1 MTRNYILALKIIN
14 VLIFVWIL
22 FIFLS
27 IFHFD
32 TVLTTSNGELVILS
46 FLNSLKN
53 ILTYI
58 VFIVAYGIAF
68 VCIGGVSYIFTAGG
82 SLPEPNIY
90 TLLNNFFKELFELWF
105 TFPNGESPDFDN
117 ILDLIGQEFAVFNE
131 NLYLFAFQ
139 ILFII
144 TIIYVIKAFLKTDPK
159 NDIIVIGSL
168 VLMLVLP
175 LMVFGLRDMLAL
187 FYVSLPNLENLP
199 NPLDPSLEQIPIDNI
214 FQFFSSPVILLAIA
228 SYIYLELAFQ
238 INYTHTVTQPSL
250 ERRLRLEAQLHILE
264 SESHYIT
271 ANVDKIKE
279 EAKARREELKIE
291 EKATIGKFFARTGET
306 FSFVKE
312 MIEKRK
318 LEEEEKKLITAASK
332 TRRLGRYINQLFRED
347 SEARDTITARSS
359 APKPKSLIFSTATN
373 FIFRVGLLII
383 ISFVIIHPK
392 WFMETVFNLPPA
404 IVDSVAMYSPEV
416 IIILLA
422 PLILLFPVISK
433 IISSIKHR
441 NLIIRLQQE
450 GRIKEIL
457 ASVGDYVKKEAEE
470 EEEIE
475 VQETT
480 TLNETG

>member
-1 MTRNYILALKIIN
+1 MARNYILVLKIIN
-14 VLIFVWIL
+14 VLIFIWIL

-27 IFHFD
+27 VFHFD
-32 TVLTTSNGELVILS
+32 EVITTSGGELVLLS

-53 ILTYI
+53 ISTYL
-58 VFIVAYGIAF
+58 VFAAAYGVAF
-68 VCIGGVSYIFTAGG
+68 VCVIFASLIFSG
-82 SLPEPNIY
+82 SQPDLF
-90 TLLNNFFKELFELWF
+90 TLLDDFFRKLFGLWF
-105 TFPNGESPDFDN
+105 TFPNGETPQLN
-117 ILDLIGQEFAVFNE
+117 EIPYYLGQEFAIFNE
-131 NLYLFAFQ
+131 NVYLIAFQ

-144 TIIYVIKAFLKTDPK
+144 TIFYVIKAFLKTDPK
-159 NDIIVIGSL
+159 NDIIVIGSI
-168 VLMLVLP
+168 VLMLVIP
-175 LMVFGLRDMLAL
+175 LMVFGLQDMLDL
-187 FYVSLPNLENLP
+187 FYVSIPYLEGLP

-214 FQFFSSPVILLAIA
+214 FQFFSSPVILLAIV

-238 INYTHTVTQPSL
+238 INYTYTVTKPSL
-250 ERRLRLEAQLHILE
+250 ERRIRLEAQLHILE

-279 EAKARREELKIE
+279 EAKTRRLELEIE
-291 EKATIGKFFARTGET
+291 DRALIGKFFAKTGEK
-306 FSFVKE
+306 FSYVKE

-332 TRRLGRYINQLFRED
+332 TRRLGRYIHQLFRED
-347 SEARDTITARSS
+347 SEARDTLTARSS
-359 APKPKSLIFSTATN
+359 APKPKSLVVSTAIN

-392 WFMETVFNLPPA
+392 WFMENIFNLPPA
-404 IVDSVAMYSPEV
+404 IIESVAMFSPEV
-416 IIILLA
+416 IIILLI

-457 ASVGDYVKKEAEE
+457 ASVGDYVKKEEVGEE
-470 EEEIE
+470 KEIE
-475 VQETT
+475 IQETT
-480 TLNETG
+480 T

>member
-1 MTRNYILALKIIN
+1 MARNYILVLKIIN
-14 VLIFVWIL
+14 VLIFIWIL

-32 TVLTTSNGELVILS
+32 TVLTTSDGELVLLA

-53 ILTYI
+53 ISTYI
-58 VFIVAYGIAF
+58 IFAVAYGIAF
-68 VCIGGVSYIFTAGG
+68 GCVFIVSLLFSATQPD
-82 SLPEPNIY
+82 LF
-90 TLLNNFFKELFELWF
+90 TLLDDFFRQLFNLWF
-105 TFPNGESPDFDN
+105 TFPSGVTPEFTN
-117 ILDLIGQEFAVFNE
+117 IPDLIGQEFTVFYE

-159 NDIIVIGSL
+159 NDIIVVGSI
-168 VLMLVLP
+168 VLMLVIP
-175 LMVFGLRDMLAL
+175 LMVFGLKDMLEL

-199 NPLDPSLEQIPIDNI
+199 NPLDPSLEQIPIDNF
-214 FQFFSSPVILLAIA
+214 FQFFSSPVILLAIV

-238 INYTHTVTQPSL
+238 INYTYTVTKPSL

-291 EKATIGKFFARTGET
+291 EKATIGKFFAKTGEK
-306 FSFVKE
+306 FSYVKE

-332 TRRLGRYINQLFRED
+332 TRRLGRYIHRLFQED
-347 SEARDTITARSS
+347 SEARDTLTARSS
-359 APKPKSLIFSTATN
+359 APKPKSLIISTFTN
-373 FIFRVGLLII
+373 FIFRVGLLIV
-383 ISFVIIHPK
+383 ISFIIIHPK
-392 WFMETVFNLPPA
+392 WFMENVFNLPPA
-404 IVDSVAMYSPEV
+404 IVDSVAMFSPEV

-433 IISSIKHR
+433 IIASIKHR

-457 ASVGDYVKKEAEE
+457 ASVGDYVKKEEVEE
-470 EEEIE
+470 EKEIE
-475 VQETT
+475 VQETAT
-480 TLNETG
+480 

>member
-1 MTRNYILALKIIN
+1 MARNYILVLKIIN
-14 VLIFVWIL
+14 VLIFIWIL

-27 IFHFD
+27 VFHFD
-32 TVLTTSNGELVILS
+32 EVITTSGGELVLLS

-53 ILTYI
+53 ISTYL
-58 VFIVAYGIAF
+58 VFAAAYGVAF
-68 VCIGGVSYIFTAGG
+68 VCVIFASLIFSG
-82 SLPEPNIY
+82 SQPDLF
-90 TLLNNFFKELFELWF
+90 TLLDDFFRKLFSLWF
-105 TFPNGESPDFDN
+105 TFPNGETPQLN
-117 ILDLIGQEFAVFNE
+117 EIPYYLGQEFAIFNE
-131 NLYLFAFQ
+131 NVYLIAFQ

-144 TIIYVIKAFLKTDPK
+144 TIFYVIKAFLKTDPK
-159 NDIIVIGSL
+159 NDIIVIGSI
-168 VLMLVLP
+168 VLMLVIP
-175 LMVFGLRDMLAL
+175 LMVFGLQDMLDL
-187 FYVSLPNLENLP
+187 FYVSIPYLEGLP

-214 FQFFSSPVILLAIA
+214 FQFFSSPVILLAIV

-238 INYTHTVTQPSL
+238 INYTYTVTKPSL
-250 ERRLRLEAQLHILE
+250 ERRIRLEAQLHILE

-279 EAKARREELKIE
+279 EAKTRRLELEIE
-291 EKATIGKFFARTGET
+291 DRALIGKFFAKTGEK
-306 FSFVKE
+306 FSYVKE

-332 TRRLGRYINQLFRED
+332 TRRLGRYIHQLFRED
-347 SEARDTITARSS
+347 SEARDTLTARSS
-359 APKPKSLIFSTATN
+359 APKPKSLVVSTAIN

-392 WFMETVFNLPPA
+392 WFMENIFNLPPA
-404 IVDSVAMYSPEV
+404 IIESVAMFSPEV
-416 IIILLA
+416 IIILLI

-457 ASVGDYVKKEAEE
+457 ASVGDYVKKEEVGEE
-470 EEEIE
+470 KEIE
-475 VQETT
+475 IQETT
-480 TLNETG
+480 T

>member
-1 MTRNYILALKIIN
+1 MARNYILVLKIIN

-32 TVLTTSNGELVILS
+32 DVLTTSNGELVLLA

-53 ILTYI
+53 ISTYI
-58 VFIVAYGIAF
+58 VFIIAYGIAIS
-68 VCIGGVSYIFTAGG
+68 CTAGVYFVF
-82 SLPEPNIY
+82 SLGGRLPVPNLY
-90 TLLNNFFKELFELWF
+90 NFLDSFFRELFELWF

-117 ILDLIGQEFAVFNE
+117 ILDLIGQQFAVFNE

-139 ILFII
+139 ILFIVM
-144 TIIYVIKAFLKTDPK
+144 IIYVIKSFLKTDPK
-159 NDIIVIGSL
+159 NDIIVIGSI
-168 VLMLVLP
+168 VLMLVIP
-175 LMVFGLRDMLAL
+175 LMVFGLRDMLDL
-187 FYVSLPNLENLP
+187 FYFSLPTLEDLP

-238 INYTHTVTQPSL
+238 INYTYTVTKPSL
-250 ERRLRLEAQLHILE
+250 ERRLRLEAQLHVLE
-264 SESHYIT
+264 SESHYVT

-279 EAKARREELKIE
+279 EAQARRKELQIE
-291 EKATIGKFFARTGET
+291 EKATIGKFFARTGEK
-306 FSFVKE
+306 FSYVKE

-359 APKPKSLIFSTATN
+359 APRPKSLLISTATN

-383 ISFVIIHPK
+383 ISYIIIHPK
-392 WFMETVFNLPPA
+392 WFMENVFNLPPA

-457 ASVGDYVKKEAEE
+457 ASVGDYVKKEEVEE
-470 EEEIE
+470 EKEIE
-475 VQETT
+475 IQETAT
-480 TLNETG
+480 

>member
-1 MTRNYILALKIIN
+1 MARNYILGLKIIN
-14 VLIFVWIL
+14 VLIFIWIL

-32 TVLTTSNGELVILS
+32 TVLTTSDGELVLLA

-53 ILTYI
+53 ISTYI
-58 VFIVAYGIAF
+58 VFAVAYGIAF
-68 VCIGGVSYIFTAGG
+68 GCVFIVSLLFSSAQPD
-82 SLPEPNIY
+82 LF
-90 TLLNNFFKELFELWF
+90 TLLDDFFRQLFNLWF
-105 TFPNGESPDFDN
+105 TFPEGKTPEFTSIP
-117 ILDLIGQEFAVFNE
+117 DLIGKEFAVFNE

-159 NDIIVIGSL
+159 NDIIVIGSI
-168 VLMLVLP
+168 VLMLVIP
-175 LMVFGLRDMLAL
+175 LMVFGLKDMLEL
-187 FYVSLPNLENLP
+187 FYVSLPNLEGLP
-199 NPLDPSLEQIPIDNI
+199 NPLDPSLEQIPIDDI
-214 FQFFSSPVILLAIA
+214 FQFFSSPVILLAIV

-238 INYTHTVTQPSL
+238 INYTYTVTKPSL

-279 EAKARREELKIE
+279 EAKARRIELEIE
-291 EKATIGKFFARTGET
+291 EKATIGKFFAKTGEK
-306 FSFVKE
+306 FSYVKE

-332 TRRLGRYINQLFRED
+332 TRRLGRYIHQLFQED

-359 APKPKSLIFSTATN
+359 APRPKSLIISTVTN

-383 ISFVIIHPK
+383 ISFIIIHPK
-392 WFMETVFNLPPA
+392 WFMENIFNLPPA
-404 IVDSVAMYSPEV
+404 IVDSVAMFSPEV

-433 IISSIKHR
+433 IIASIKHR

-457 ASVGDYVKKEAEE
+457 ASVGDYVKKEEVEE
-470 EEEIE
+470 EKEIE
-475 VQETT
+475 IQETAT
-480 TLNETG
+480 